1 MKKVVLI
8 SANPTRFPYPVY
20 PIGLGY
26 LAQACQE
33 AGHEA
38 VQMDIQLEDIES
50 IKLKI
55 DQIEPDLIG
64 LSVRNIDNTDKGH
77 FSSYIEYYCRLVE
90 NLSSFFEKPVVLGG
104 SGFSLYPEP
113 IMRKTGADYGIVGE
127 GEDQLVALLET
138 LGTDRLPQNGRIF
151 RQTQPLAFDKSRQP
165 LRCPR
170 IVAHYLQFGGI
181 ANVQSKRGC
190 PYQCAYCIYPNL
202 EGGVFRY
209 RKVDDVIVECRELIT
224 RFGADYIYFTDSVL
238 NDEDEFY
245 LEVAEQLVRQEV
257 KCRWTGFFKPKA
269 NWRREDVR
277 LLKRSGLDCV
287 EWGTDSS
294 TDQTLSG
301 MHKGFT
307 WSAVQESN
315 DVFAEEGIANG
326 HYIIFGGPG
335 ETRETVKEGLE
346 NLKKLRDSVVFAF
359 VGIRIIPNTQIY
371 RTALGEGV
379 IDSRWDGLDEKF
391 YLSPGL
397 KWEVVDGLVR
407 ESFDGDICRMYPP
420 TENEELISTLHRRG
434 LKGPLWD
441 LMLKARRRRR
451 SL

>member
-1 MKKVVLI
+1 
-8 SANPTRFPYPVY
+8 
-20 PIGLGY
+20 
-26 LAQACQE
+26 
-33 AGHEA
+33 
-38 VQMDIQLEDIES
+38 
-50 IKLKI
+50 
-55 DQIEPDLIG
+55 
-64 LSVRNIDNTDKGH
+64 
-77 FSSYIEYYCRLVE
+77 
-90 NLSSFFEKPVVLGG
+90 
-104 SGFSLYPEP
+104 
-113 IMRKTGADYGIVGE
+113 
-127 GEDQLVALLET
+127 
-138 LGTDRLPQNGRIF
+138 
-151 RQTQPLAFDKSRQP
+151 
-165 LRCPR
+165 
-170 IVAHYLQFGGI
+170 
-181 ANVQSKRGC
+181 
-190 PYQCAYCIYPNL
+190 
-202 EGGVFRY
+202 
-209 RKVDDVIVECRELIT
+209 
-224 RFGADYIYFTDSVL
+224 
-238 NDEDEFY
+238 
-245 LEVAEQLVRQEV
+245 
-257 KCRWTGFFKPKA
+257 
-269 NWRREDVR
+269 
-277 LLKRSGLDCV
+277 
-287 EWGTDSS
+287 
-294 TDQTLSG
+294 

-379 IDSRWDGLDEKF
+379 IDSQWDGLDEKF

-407 ESFDGDICRMYPP
+407 ESFHGDICRMYPP

>member
-1 MKKVVLI
+1 
-8 SANPTRFPYPVY
+8 
-20 PIGLGY
+20 
-26 LAQACQE
+26 
-33 AGHEA
+33 
-38 VQMDIQLEDIES
+38 
-50 IKLKI
+50 
-55 DQIEPDLIG
+55 
-64 LSVRNIDNTDKGH
+64 
-77 FSSYIEYYCRLVE
+77 
-90 NLSSFFEKPVVLGG
+90 
-104 SGFSLYPEP
+104 
-113 IMRKTGADYGIVGE
+113 MRKTGADYGIVGE

-138 LGTDRLPQNGRIF
+138 LGTDRLPQNGRVF
-151 RQTQPLAFDKSRQP
+151 RQTQPLAFHKSRQP

-190 PYQCAYCIYPNL
+190 PYQW
-202 EGGVFRY
+202 
-209 RKVDDVIVECRELIT
+209 
-224 RFGADYIYFTDSVL
+224 ADYIYFTDSVL

-245 LEVAEQLVRQEV
+245 LEVAEQLVRQEI

-294 TDQTLSG
+294 TDQTLFG

-346 NLKKLRDSVVFAF
+346 NLKNLRDSVVFAF

-379 IDSRWDGLDEKF
+379 IDSQWDGLDEKF